1 MKAVELTE
9 REWQGLIVQ
18 FARLHGWAVMHH
30 LDSRGTEAGWPDLV
44 LIRPPELLIVELK
57 SERGKVSAAQQNWLD
72 ALSACGVETGVWRPS
87 DERSVFARLGAKQG
101 ALRAVGGDEA
111 A

>member
-1 MKAVELTE
+1 MKPVELNE
-9 REWQGLIVQ
+9 KEWQGLVVQ

-57 SERGKVSAAQQNWLD
+57 SERGKVSTAQQSWLD
-72 ALSACGVETGVWRPS
+72 ALGACGIETGIWRPR
-87 DERSVFARLGAKQG
+87 DEKSVFARLGASRA
-101 ALRAVGGDEA
+101 ALHAVPEPVA
-111 A
+111 